1 MVEKTSDRL
10 ANGCAMGCVA
20 LPFGLAALW
29 FYWMARTF
37 LDGNTWYDFIVRF
50 ILDEIVLALLIFAVA
65 LIFSGFFPS
74 TRLTRIVE
82 WAVEHAAKTVMIV
95 FGMMIG
101 SLILFIFVY
110 AVLDTLGI
118 KF

>member
-1 MVEKTSDRL
+1 
-10 ANGCAMGCVA
+10 MGCVT
-20 LPFGLAALW
+20 LPFALAALW
-29 FYWMARTF
+29 FHWMARTF

-50 ILDEIVLALLIFAVA
+50 ILDEIVLALVIFVVVLIIA
-65 LIFSGFFPS
+65 GFFPS
-74 TRLTRIVE
+74 SRLTRLVE
-82 WAVEHAAKTVMIV
+82 WAVEHAAKTVLIV
-95 FGMMIG
+95 FAMMIG